1 MRITKR
7 SCALALAAACFLALA
22 VPSFGQAAMVGG
34 HPDISGY
41 WELRYDSMY
50 VPRAS
55 LVTPMTPAL
64 ADAQARHDIEA
75 IRWCNNLGV
84 PYILGGRS
92 PLDIRQSPTVTA
104 MIAKVQSSARYIYTD
119 GRKHPDREDIDP
131 TTNGHTVGHW
141 EGDTLVADTVGF
153 NDRGATRIPGGG
165 VRTAA
170 SHLTERYRLLDGGAR
185 LSATFTWD
193 DPKTFQKSHTYEFR
207 YYKIKQISDPRILPC
222 DPGDQE
228 RARFLLGP
236 DGGR

>member
-1 MRITKR
+1 MKPATKT
-7 SCALALAAACFLALA
+7 AALFLTVLLALTATPAAAQ
-22 VPSFGQAAMVGG
+22 SAAGA
-34 HPDISGY
+34 HPDLSGY
-41 WELRYDSMY
+41 WELRYDSMH

-55 LVTPMTPAL
+55 LVAPMTPAL
-64 ADAQARHDIEA
+64 ADAQARHDAEA

-84 PYILGGRS
+84 PFILGDRS

-104 MIAKVQSSARYIYTD
+104 MIAKAQSSARYIYTD

-131 TTNGHTVGHW
+131 TTNGHSIGHW
-141 EGDTLVADTVGF
+141 EGDALVVDTVAF

-165 VRTAA
+165 VRTGG

-185 LSATFTWD
+185 LSVTFTWD
-193 DPKTFQKSHTYEFR
+193 DLKMFQKPHTYEFR
-207 YYKIKQISDPRILPC
+207 YYKIRQISDLRILPC

-236 DGGR
+236 DGDR